1 MEADN
6 AWPIQLQQING
17 CLVDRTTRTGRGV
30 LRRLDAEFP
39 VYGASACRQR
49 CSRARSGSAIE
60 WQKKFRLIGR
70 EHREALERCFEL
82 GRIQQCAWHRAE
94 SAASETAM
102 ASASSSTPAIGARM
116 IGSSTPSKVLMEVMA
131 ARAVNWC
138 RV

>member
-1 MEADN
+1 MRGQYSSSRSTVASS
-6 AWPIQLQQING
+6 IG
-17 CLVDRTTRTGRGV
+17 RRTCRDV

-39 VYGASACRQR
+39 VIRSERLPPALLACRIGIGHRVAEEIQID
-49 CSRARSGSAIE
+49 RA
-60 WQKKFRLIGR
+60 R